1 MKIYLCGRI
10 VFWQLFSKQYLPN
23 VLRKFLSNV
32 IYTGIHLNFVGYKYA
47 TFYFYIDILAVLSNF
62 ISYNRRLHS
71 GAGTQWTEDDH
82 ELRDFRH
89 TGSGRRHVF
98 HLLHPPADH
107 VPKSDH
113 VVARHLSQPLCP
125 FWFPCRLSQ
134 TCCMDCLIFYRYEAH
149 IIESGCKIVVHSAC
163 IYNFFFFYNFW
174 LFWFRSSCYWIWL

>member
-32 IYTGIHLNFVGYKYA
+32 IYTGIQLNFVGYKYA
-47 TFYFYIDILAVLSNF
+47 TFYFWWYVSDIIKF
-62 ISYNRRLHS
+62 YFYNRRLHS

-82 ELRDFRH
+82 ELRDIRH
-89 TGSGRRHVF
+89 TGCGRRHVF

-149 IIESGCKIVVHSAC
+149 IIESGCNIIVHFAC
-163 IYNFFFFYNFW
+163 TCIFNFFFLHFVTF
-174 LFWFRSSCYWIWL
+174 LV